1 MEYTNGQD
9 TSLFQRVSEISGY
22 NRNYYKNGSD
32 LLFAISHYDAE
43 TMWYVKKGL
52 RFVYVGYTPYQ
63 IEDMDIMCGVGESEP
78 T

>member
-1 MEYTNGQD
+1 MKYTNGQD
-9 TSLFQRVSEISGY
+9 TSLFQRVSEISAY
-22 NRNYYKNGSD
+22 NYNYYKNGPD
-32 LLFAISHYDAE
+32 LLLAISGDDRE
-43 TMWYVKKGL
+43 TMWYVKRRL